1 MAEREAAVERVANEV
16 AQEGAS
22 VRGVEAVE
30 RREPIPREPEVEWS
44 GAARAQHLAGQRGVT
59 KPEAEPSED

>member
-1 MAEREAAVERVANEV
+1 M